1 MQSTFG
7 KTIESRI
14 IPSLSKTISRCADEA
29 FKDWKNK
36 IDSSINAM
44 VSVSA
49 HAHAEDTP
57 ERKKVTKVWSRT
69 KLKQIYFS
77 VTNHGKLVTEG
88 KLEPPGNG
96 FHFLENLLE
105 NPIKQKTPGSS
116 IFTPP

>member
-14 IPSLSKTISRCADEA
+14 IPSLSKTISRCADDA

-57 ERKKVTKVWSRT
+57 ERKKVIHVWSPHIKGIKGLNLQARFLCEDFAV
-69 KLKQIYFS
+69 LKIAY
-77 VTNHGKLVTEG
+77 HW
-88 KLEPPGNG
+88 
-96 FHFLENLLE
+96 
-105 NPIKQKTPGSS
+105 
-116 IFTPP
+116 